1 MEPAR
6 SDRRRGGTR
15 TALRRTPARQRRRR
29 RDRRVNTAAAPPL
42 VAACRRQPV
51 ERVPIWLM
59 RQAGRYLPEY
69 RELRTRHGMLD
80 ILASAELAARVTLQ
94 PLNRFDFD
102 GAIIFADIL
111 PPLIG
116 IGLDLS
122 FGNGTSPRIHNP
134 IRGADDVAALRE
146 PDTRR
151 DLAATMSALRMV
163 RAELPPRVALIG
175 FSGAPFT
182 LATYA
187 IEGSTSRQFTLTK
200 RMMFEQPAAWHALME
215 RLTRLVIDYLT
226 AQTEAGAQV
235 LQVFDSW
242 AGVLGAADY
251 RAHVL
256 PFLQQVFTALQPA
269 GVPLIYFSTGTGTML
284 ELLSGLPCDVL
295 SVDWRVD
302 LAAARRLLPGRM
314 AMQGNL
320 EPALLFAP
328 PEVLESRARAV
339 LAAGTAT
346 PGFIFN
352 LGHGILPPTPT
363 DAVARLVD
371 LVHGYP
377 LAAAGTAARER
388 VT

>member
-1 MEPAR
+1 
-6 SDRRRGGTR
+6 
-15 TALRRTPARQRRRR
+15 
-29 RDRRVNTAAAPPL
+29 
-42 VAACRRQPV
+42 
-51 ERVPIWLM
+51 M

-69 RELRTRHGMLD
+69 RELRSRYGMLD
-80 ILASAELAARVTLQ
+80 ILGSAELAARVTLQ
-94 PLNRFDFD
+94 PLHRFEFD

-116 IGLDLS
+116 IGLELS

-134 IRGADDVAALRE
+134 IRSAQEVAALRAGD
-146 PDTRR
+146 PRR
-151 DLAATMSALRMV
+151 DLAATMSAVRMV
-163 RAELPPRVALIG
+163 RAELPPEVALIG

-187 IEGSTSRQFTLTK
+187 IEGGTSRQFTLTK
-200 RMMFEQPAAWHALME
+200 RMMFEQPAAWRALME

-226 AQTEAGAQV
+226 AQVEAGAQV
-235 LQVFDSW
+235 LQIFDSW

-256 PFLQQVFTALQPA
+256 PFLQQVCAELKPA

-284 ELLSGLPCDVL
+284 DVLAGLQCDVL

-302 LAAARRLLPGRM
+302 LAAARCLLPSRM
-314 AMQGNL
+314 ALQGNL

-328 PEVLESRARAV
+328 PPVLEERARAV
-339 LAAGTAT
+339 LAAAANA
-346 PGFIFN
+346 PGYIFN
-352 LGHGILPPTPT
+352 LGHGVLPQTPP

-377 LAAAGTAARER
+377 TAAAGSAAPVAAR
-388 VT
+388 

>member
-1 MEPAR
+1 M
-6 SDRRRGGTR
+6 
-15 TALRRTPARQRRRR
+15 
-29 RDRRVNTAAAPPL
+29 NTAETPPL
-42 VAACRRQPV
+42 IAACRREPV
-51 ERVPIWLM
+51 ERIPIWLM

-69 RELRTRHGMLD
+69 RELRTRYGMLD
-80 ILASAELAARVTLQ
+80 ILGSAELAAQVTLQ
-94 PLNRFDFD
+94 PLRRFDFD

-146 PDTRR
+146 ADTRR
-151 DLAATMSALRMV
+151 DLSATMSALRMV

-215 RLTRLVIDYLT
+215 RLTSLVVDYLT
-226 AQTEAGAQV
+226 AQAEAGAQV

-242 AGVLGAADY
+242 AGVLSAADY

-256 PFLQQVFTALQPA
+256 PFLQQAFDALKPA

-284 ELLSGLPCDVL
+284 DQLAGLPCDVL

-302 LAAARRLLPGRM
+302 LAAARRVLPAHM
-314 AMQGNL
+314 ALQGNL

-328 PEVLESRARAV
+328 PDVLETRARAI
-339 LAAGTAT
+339 LTTAAAN

-377 LAAAGTAARER
+377 VAAAANAAQVAAR
-388 VT
+388 

>member
-1 MEPAR
+1 
-6 SDRRRGGTR
+6 
-15 TALRRTPARQRRRR
+15 
-29 RDRRVNTAAAPPL
+29 
-42 VAACRRQPV
+42 
-51 ERVPIWLM
+51 M

-69 RELRTRHGMLD
+69 RELRSRYGMLD
-80 ILASAELAARVTLQ
+80 ILGSAELAARVTLQ
-94 PLNRFDFD
+94 PLRRFDLD

-116 IGLDLS
+116 LGLDLS

-134 IRGADDVAALRE
+134 IRSAQEVAALRACD
-146 PDTRR
+146 PRR
-151 DLAATMSALRMV
+151 DLAATMSAVHMV

-187 IEGSTSRQFTLTK
+187 IEGGTSRQFTLTK
-200 RMMFEQPAAWHALME
+200 RMMFEQPAAWRALME

-226 AQTEAGAQV
+226 AQAEAGAQV
-235 LQVFDSW
+235 LQIFDSW
-242 AGVLGAADY
+242 AGVLSAADY

-256 PFLQQVFTALQPA
+256 PFLQQVCAELKPA

-284 ELLSGLPCDVL
+284 DLLAGLQCDVL

-302 LAAARRLLPGRM
+302 LAAARRLLPSRM
-314 AMQGNL
+314 ALQGNL

-328 PEVLESRARAV
+328 PEALEARAQAV
-339 LAAGTAT
+339 LAAAAGA
-346 PGFIFN
+346 PGYIFN
-352 LGHGILPPTPT
+352 LGHGIVPHTPPP
-363 DAVARLVD
+363 AVARLVD

-377 LAAAGTAARER
+377 IAAAGNAAQAAAP
-388 VT
+388 

>member
-1 MEPAR
+1 M
-6 SDRRRGGTR
+6 
-15 TALRRTPARQRRRR
+15 
-29 RDRRVNTAAAPPL
+29 NAAATPPL

-69 RELRTRHGMLD
+69 RELRSRYGMLE
-80 ILASAELAARVTLQ
+80 ILSSAELAARVTLQ
-94 PLNRFDFD
+94 PLRRFEFD

-116 IGLDLS
+116 LGLELS

-134 IRGADDVAALRE
+134 IRGAREVAALRE
-146 PDTRR
+146 GDPRR
-151 DLAATMSALRMV
+151 DLAATMSAVRMV

-187 IEGSTSRQFTLTK
+187 IEGGTSRQFTLTK
-200 RMMFEQPAAWHALME
+200 RMMFEQPAAWRALME
-215 RLTRLVIDYLT
+215 RLTRLVIDYLA
-226 AQTEAGAQV
+226 AQAEAGAQV
-235 LQVFDSW
+235 LQIFDSW

-256 PFLQQVFTALQPA
+256 PHMRRVCADLQPA
-269 GVPLIYFSTGTGTML
+269 GVPLIYFSTGTGAML
-284 ELLSGLPCDVL
+284 DLLADVPCDVL

-302 LAAARRLLPGRM
+302 LAAARRLLPEPM
-314 AMQGNL
+314 ALQGNL

-328 PEVLESRARAV
+328 PQVLEARARAV
-339 LAAGTAT
+339 LAAGAA
-346 PGFIFN
+346 GAGGRGYIFN
-352 LGHGILPPTPT
+352 LGHGILPQTPPE
-363 DAVARLVD
+363 AVARLVD
-371 LVHGYP
+371 LVHGYRP
-377 LAAAGTAARER
+377 AAAAGTAQAAAR
-388 VT
+388 

>member
-1 MEPAR
+1 MNA
-6 SDRRRGGTR
+6 
-15 TALRRTPARQRRRR
+15 ALVPT
-29 RDRRVNTAAAPPL
+29 L

-69 RELRTRHGMLD
+69 RELRSRYGMLD
-80 ILASAELAARVTLQ
+80 ILGSAELAARVTLQ
-94 PLNRFDFD
+94 PLRRFDFD

-116 IGLDLS
+116 IGLELS

-134 IRGADDVAALRE
+134 IRAAHEVAALRASD
-146 PDTRR
+146 PRH
-151 DLAATMSALRMV
+151 DLAPTMDALRMV

-187 IEGSTSRQFTLTK
+187 IEGGTSRQFTLTK

-215 RLTRLVIDYLT
+215 RLTRLVTDYLI
-226 AQTEAGAQV
+226 AQAEAGAQV

-242 AGVLGAADY
+242 AGVLSTDDY

-256 PFLQQVFTALQPA
+256 PFLRRVFVDLQPA

-284 ELLSGLPCDVL
+284 ETLADLPCDVL

-302 LAAARRLLPGRM
+302 LAAARRLLPARM
-314 AMQGNL
+314 AIQGNL

-328 PEVLESRARAV
+328 AELLEARARAV
-339 LAAGTAT
+339 LRAGAVE
-346 PGFIFN
+346 PGYLFN
-352 LGHGILPPTPT
+352 LGHGILPQTPPE
-363 DAVARLVD
+363 AVARLVD
-371 LVHGYP
+371 LVHGYRP
-377 LAAAGTAARER
+377 AAAGNAPQAASR
-388 VT
+388 